1 MSRKSSSITRRAF
14 AQAIAVLFA
23 IPFVRRFGPTP
34 SEDIVEI
41 NGWIVKRS
49 DLA

>member
-1 MSRKSSSITRRAF
+1 MTGIKKSLTRRAF
-14 AQAIAVLFA
+14 AQALAVLFA

-34 SEDIVEI
+34 SEDIVEV

>member
-1 MSRKSSSITRRAF
+1 MSWKTKHISRRAF
-14 AQAIAVLFA
+14 AGLAAALFA
-23 IPFVRRFGPTP
+23 IPFVRRFGPTRA
-34 SEDIVEI
+34 EDIVEV

>member
-1 MSRKSSSITRRAF
+1 MSKKAGNISRRAF
-14 AQAIAVLFA
+14 ATLVGALFA
-23 IPFVRRFGPTP
+23 IPFVRRFGPTR
-34 SEDIVEI
+34 SEDIVEV